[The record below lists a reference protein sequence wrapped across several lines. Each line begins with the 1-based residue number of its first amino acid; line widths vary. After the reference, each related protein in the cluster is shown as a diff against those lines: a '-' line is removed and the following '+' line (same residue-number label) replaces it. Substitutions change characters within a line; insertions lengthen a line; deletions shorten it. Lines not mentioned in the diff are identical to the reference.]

1 MKTSILLFSILLLAA
16 SCSPSRRLEHLVT
29 RHPSLMTTDT
39 ITFHDTIVMPTVT
52 TDTTFL
58 FQNLTDTVR
67 LVKDNLRVTLERV
80 HDSIYLQGE
89 CLGDTV
95 YIDRKIPVEKIKLVK
110 PDKVD
115 NLISRIPWLISG
127 LIAIVILVIFLVTKI
142 AK

>member
-1 MKTSILLFSILLLAA
+1 MKTRIILFAILMLAT

-39 ITFHDTIVMPTVT
+39 IIFRDTIVRPTVKA
-52 TDTTFL
+52 DTAFL
-58 FQNLTDTVR
+58 LQNLTDTVR
-67 LVKDNLRVTLERV
+67 LIKDNLRVTLERV
-80 HDSIYLQGE
+80 HDSICLQGE
-89 CLGDTV
+89 CTGDTV

-115 NLISRIPWLISG
+115 NLISRLPWLISG
-127 LIAIVILVIFLVTKI
+127 LIAMVILVIFLVTKI